1 MLKFVP
7 LQKRD
12 LSDDASRAHPPLRRR
27 LSPDLTVKA
36 VASPAPSRA
45 PPSSYASAS
54 VRPRT
59 EHVLYERS
67 SPPRSAV
74 AYVTACSLCQ
84 QGL

>member
-45 PPSSYASAS
+45 PPSSYAS